1 MVMIVVTEPP
11 EGTFRLDV
19 LKVTAGPD
27 GLTAELS
34 VTVPVKLL
42 VLEILVVDVAED
54 PA

>member
-11 EGTFRLDV
+11 EGTARLDV

-27 GLTAELS
+27 GLTVELS

-42 VLEILVVDVAED
+42 ALEILVADVAED
-54 PA
+54 PG